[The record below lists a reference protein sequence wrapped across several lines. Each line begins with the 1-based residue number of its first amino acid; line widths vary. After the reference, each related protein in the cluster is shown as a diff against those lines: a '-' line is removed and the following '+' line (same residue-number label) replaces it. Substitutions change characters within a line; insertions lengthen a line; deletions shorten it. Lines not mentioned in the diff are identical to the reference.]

1 MSNWSY
7 CNAIILVS
15 SYKELP
21 DFEKIIESMIE
32 QAPPITGSE
41 GNCSIHVVDYFRNV
55 STSMDCRRCP
65 HLNLQYGLSFDDGS
79 IDRKGCPGA
88 PLATARHRKMCVSGE
103 YIGSCK
109 VVITDNN
116 GLRDK
121 TKEETIKE
129 FKDFIKHMKSYRN
142 KLFDITVI
150 CKNIE

>member
-7 CNAIILVS
+7 CNAMISVS
-15 SYKELP
+15 TYKELP
-21 DFEKIIESMIE
+21 DFEKIVEDMIE

-41 GNCSIHVVDYFRNV
+41 GNCSIHIVDYFRNV

-65 HLNLQYGLSFDDGS
+65 HLNLYYGSSFDDGS

-88 PLATARHRKMCVSGE
+88 HLATARHRKMCIAGE

-129 FKDFIKHMKSYRN
+129 FKNLIKYMRSYRN
-142 KLFDITVI
+142 KLFYINVV

>member
-7 CNAIILVS
+7 FNAIILVS

-21 DFEKIIESMIE
+21 DFEKTIESMIE

-65 HLNLQYGLSFDDGS
+65 HLNLYYGLSFDDGS

-88 PLATARHRKMCVSGE
+88 PLATARHRKMCIAGE

-109 VVITDNN
+109 IVITDNN

-129 FKDFIKHMKSYRN
+129 FKDLIKYMKSYRN